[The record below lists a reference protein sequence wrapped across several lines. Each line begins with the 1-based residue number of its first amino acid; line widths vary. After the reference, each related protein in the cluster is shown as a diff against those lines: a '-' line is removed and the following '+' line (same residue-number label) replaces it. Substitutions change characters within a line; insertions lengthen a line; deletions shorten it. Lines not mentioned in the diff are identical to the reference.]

1 MSTPEFTI
9 PTKPEDLAHED
20 CIYEVR
26 ATNLKELKELSS
38 DDTKTFA
45 HGKQVFENRVVL
57 VQSSKMKELDPGI
70 HVQVSTCCFST
81 PKLPSV
87 RAVLGRAYTE

>member
-20 CIYEVR
+20 CSYEVR
-26 ATNLKELKELSS
+26 VTNLKELKELSA

-45 HGKQVFENRVVL
+45 HGKTVL
-57 VQSSKMKELDPGI
+57 DRKI
-70 HVQVSTCCFST
+70 
-81 PKLPSV
+81 
-87 RAVLGRAYTE
+87 AVLLS